1 MKELICSTKNSHQYP
16 IMIEKGLKNRISQMR
31 SLFGP
36 YQKVVI
42 ITDKNV
48 AKEYLS
54 QIERQIRQAGPKVY
68 NIVVPAGEQ
77 SKSPGQVLSIYD
89 ELIKCNITRKDAI
102 VTLGGGVVGD
112 LGGYCAATYLRG
124 IDFIQIPTSLLAQ
137 VDSSVG
143 GKVGIDLDQG
153 KNLVGAFHQPEAV
166 IIDPLFLETLDD
178 GYLID
183 GMGEVI
189 KYGCIKSSNL
199 FIKLLGYEF
208 HEDLME
214 DIEDIISKCC
224 QIKRDVVEADEH
236 EQGLRRILNFGH
248 TVGHVVETFFKYKK
262 FSHGQAVAIG
272 MVQITQKTEADG
284 ITQAGTTQSVIA
296 LLENFGLPT
305 KLPKMPLKR
314 VQEILF
320 TDKKFESDALHICA
334 LEKIGKPVLVKIQK
348 EKAIELFR

>member
-1 MKELICSTKNSHQYP
+1 M
-16 IMIEKGLKNRISQMR
+16 
-31 SLFGP
+31 
-36 YQKVVI
+36 
-42 ITDKNV
+42 
-48 AKEYLS
+48 
-54 QIERQIRQAGPKVY
+54 
-68 NIVVPAGEQ
+68 
-77 SKSPGQVLSIYD
+77 
-89 ELIKCNITRKDAI
+89 
-102 VTLGGGVVGD
+102 
-112 LGGYCAATYLRG
+112 
-124 IDFIQIPTSLLAQ
+124 
-137 VDSSVG
+137 
-143 GKVGIDLDQG
+143 
-153 KNLVGAFHQPEAV
+153 VGAFHQPEAV

-189 KYGCIKSSNL
+189 KYGCIKSTNL

-214 DIEDIISKCC
+214 DMEDIITKCC

-236 EQGLRRILNFGH
+236 EQDLRRILNFGH

-272 MVQITQKTEADG
+272 MVQITKKTEADG
-284 ITQAGTTQSVIA
+284 ITQAGTTQSIIE

-320 TDKKFESDALHICA
+320 TDKKFEKDALHICA
-334 LEKIGKPVLVKIQK
+334 LEKIGKPMIVKIKK

>member
-16 IMIEKGLKNRISQMR
+16 IMIEKGLKNRISEMR

-68 NIVVPAGEQ
+68 NIIVPAGEQ

-89 ELIKCNITRKDAI
+89 ELIKCNISRKDAI

-189 KYGCIKSSNL
+189 KYGCIKSTNL

-214 DIEDIISKCC
+214 DMEDIITKWC
-224 QIKRDVVEADEH
+224 QIKRDVVEADEY
-236 EQGLRRILNFGH
+236 EQDLRRILNFGH

-262 FSHGQAVAIG
+262 VSHGQAVAIG
-272 MVQITQKTEADG
+272 MVQITKKTEADG
-284 ITQAGTTQSVIA
+284 ITQAGTTQSIIE

-320 TDKKFESDALHICA
+320 TDKKFEKDALHICA
-334 LEKIGKPVLVKIQK
+334 LEKIGKPMIVKIKK

>member
-1 MKELICSTKNSHQYP
+1 MKELLCSTKNSHQYP

-31 SLFGP
+31 ALFEP

-77 SKSPGQVLSIYD
+77 SKCPGQVLSIYN
-89 ELIKCNITRKDAI
+89 ELIKCNMTRKDAI

-153 KNLVGAFHQPEAV
+153 KNLVGAFYQPEAV
-166 IIDPLFLETLDD
+166 IIDPLFLDTLDD
-178 GYLID
+178 DYLID

-189 KYGCIKSSNL
+189 KYGCIKSANL
-199 FIKLLGYEF
+199 FIKLLAYQY
-208 HEDLME
+208 HEDLMDDME
-214 DIEDIISKCC
+214 EIISKCC

-236 EQGLRRILNFGH
+236 EQDLRRILNFGH

-272 MVQITQKTEADG
+272 MVQITKKTEEDG
-284 ITQAGTTQSVIA
+284 ITKAGTTESIIEI
-296 LLENFGLPT
+296 LENFGLPT
-305 KLPKMPLKR
+305 KMPKMPLKR

-320 TDKKFESDALHICA
+320 TDKKFENNVLHICA
-334 LEKIGKPVLVKIQK
+334 LEKIGKPVIVKIQK

>member
-1 MKELICSTKNSHQYP
+1 MKELICSTQNSHQYP

-31 SLFGP
+31 SLFAP
-36 YQKVVI
+36 YHKIVI

-54 QIERQIRQAGPKVY
+54 EIERQIRQAGPKVY
-68 NIVVPAGEQ
+68 NIVIPAGEQ
-77 SKSPGQVLSIYD
+77 SKSPGQVLSIYE
-89 ELIKCNITRKDAI
+89 ELIKCNISRKDGI

-124 IDFIQIPTSLLAQ
+124 INFIQIPTSLLAQ

-143 GKVGIDLDQG
+143 GKVGIDLDAG

-166 IIDPLFLETLDD
+166 IIDPLFLDTLEDA
-178 GYLID
+178 YLID

-189 KYGCIKSSNL
+189 KYGCIKSANL
-199 FIKLLGYEF
+199 FVKLLGYQY
-208 HEDLME
+208 HEDLIDDME
-214 DIEDIISKCC
+214 DIITKCC
-224 QIKRDVVEADEH
+224 MIKRDVVEADEH

-272 MVQITQKTEADG
+272 MAQLTKKTEADG
-284 ITQAGTTQSVIA
+284 ITKAGTTDSIIE

-305 KLPKMPLKR
+305 KLPKMPLKKI
-314 VQEILF
+314 QEILF
-320 TDKKFESDALHICA
+320 TDKKFENDALHICA
-334 LEKIGKPVLVKIQK
+334 LEKIGKPMIVKIK
-348 EKAIELFR
+348 KDKAIELFR